1 MKRGYSIME
10 VLVAVAILS
19 IALPGLVR
27 WVTASRHTQVG
38 SFRSEQATEIAR
50 TVMDS
55 LRDVPRAIRVP
66 VAGDSISRNGL
77 TYRMSWNYLNQDAK
91 DYKFPRP
98 GAAWVELQWN
108 VGNASRVS
116 RLNGVLP

>member
-38 SFRSEQATEIAR
+38 SFRSEQATEIAQ

-55 LRDVPRAIRVP
+55 LRDVPRAIRTP
-66 VAGDSISRNGL
+66 VANYSVTKNGL
-77 TYRMSWNYLNQDAK
+77 TYRMSWDYLDDSAK
-91 DYKFPRP
+91 AYASPRP
-98 GAAWVELQWN
+98 GAAWIELHWN
-108 VGNASRVS
+108 VGNAARVS